1 MHYSVSMCVQEI
13 KSNEMEV
20 ENIGGEHIM
29 GEPWQ
34 LTNLPAC
41 DGQQVEH
48 ELLFFLFLFS
58 VAFPNMC
65 NQKAA
70 ELEGKNVKGTVYKIS
85 LLDVSRLQ
93 STKFCFLT
101 PLI

>member
-1 MHYSVSMCVQEI
+1 MHYSVSRCVQEI

-41 DGQQVEH
+41 DGQQVDH
-48 ELLFFLFLFS
+48 ELLFFFS
-58 VAFPNMC
+58 VVFPNMC

-70 ELEGKNVKGTVYKIS
+70 ELEEKNVKGSVYKIS
-85 LLDVSRLQ
+85 LLDVSRFQ
-93 STKFCFLT
+93 
-101 PLI
+101 IAVN

>member
-48 ELLFFLFLFS
+48 ELLFFFFVFS
-58 VAFPNMC
+58 GVSKYV
-65 NQKAA
+65 QSKSSRIR
-70 ELEGKNVKGTVYKIS
+70 GKK
-85 LLDVSRLQ
+85 
-93 STKFCFLT
+93 C
-101 PLI
+101 

>member
-48 ELLFFLFLFS
+48 ELLFFFVFVFS
-58 VAFPNMC
+58 GVSKYV
-65 NQKAA
+65 QSKSSRIR
-70 ELEGKNVKGTVYKIS
+70 GKK
-85 LLDVSRLQ
+85 
-93 STKFCFLT
+93 C
-101 PLI
+101 